1 MLHGKAR
8 HPELLAHDVKHRLL
22 VRRLR
27 GAGHRSF
34 ANAGY
39 WFLTHDT
46 VLPRYDYKAAG
57 REGTLPFCVSAS
69 SWFQVVEAFRPKTE
83 DLEQTV
89 ADILAS
95 PYVRPRRTISKR
107 AAQAVVAR
115 VALYKDGTP
124 ELAARVFM
132 NSAAMS
138 QIEKASSGEEQT
150 EKIEKAIITAAREA
164 QEDAKAAQEAA
175 AAERANAQRAAEEAA
190 ARVREADE
198 RRERDIAASEAL
210 GARAL
215 RDEEARSADALRA
228 ERARV
233 EAALSEE
240 RDRHRQE
247 LERKE
252 EARLAAEAATEAFRR
267 RLGLTVA
274 GVVGVL
280 AFIVIGLAAGVDNAW
295 TYVIGAGV
303 LIGLIAG
310 VDQFLARRF
319 GPRA

>member
-1 MLHGKAR
+1 M
-8 HPELLAHDVKHRLL
+8 KHRLL

-27 GAGHRSF
+27 GAGHRTF

-39 WFLTHDT
+39 WFLTHDS
-46 VLPRYDYKAAG
+46 VLPRYDYRAAG

-69 SWFQVVEAFRPKTE
+69 SWFQVVEAFRPKPE
-83 DLEQTV
+83 DLEQTL

-95 PYVRPRRTISKR
+95 PYVRPRRTISKQ

-115 VALYKDGTP
+115 MAPYKDGTP

-138 QIEKASSGEEQT
+138 EIEKTSSGEEQT
-150 EKIEKAIITAAREA
+150 EKIDKAIITAARDA
-164 QEDAKAAQEAA
+164 QEEAKAAQEAA
-175 AAERANAQRAAEEAA
+175 ASERANARRAAEEAA

-198 RRERDIAASEAL
+198 RRERDVANAEAMS
-210 GARAL
+210 ARAL

-233 EAALSEE
+233 ETAVSAE
-240 RDRHRQE
+240 RDRHEQE
-247 LERKE
+247 LEAKE
-252 EARLAAEAATEAFRR
+252 RARLAAAAEAARIRR

-274 GVVGVL
+274 GVVGVC
-280 AFIVIGLAAGVDNAW
+280 AFLLIGLAAGVDTAW
-295 TYVIGAGV
+295 TWVIGAGV

-310 VDQFLARRF
+310 VDQLLARRSE
-319 GPRA
+319 PRS